1 MYLDS
6 FRLSRA
12 PFSAGDDPAS
22 AYLCDDHQRV
32 LASLQGVLSN
42 PERDVLVLLTAP
54 DGFGKSTLLGRLLA
68 ETGSTRLCSQVRGR
82 WSEPAEFLR
91 AVVLGFGFDECTAS
105 HAQLRHILDVFLRH
119 QSGHRN
125 PPVLVIEDA
134 QNLKPQ
140 VLAEVQWLAAVTAGE
155 RPALDMVLSGPPGL
169 ERIVAAPAM
178 GLLAARRRHVVQIRA
193 LGENETCAYIRHRL
207 KQAGALDGELL
218 FTADAV
224 KRVYRHTGGIPGL
237 INTLCETAMSCAGA
251 AGQPRIDVDMVESAA
266 GKLQTVSEAGARL
279 VQGTRGTD
287 SRVVKNKELGHLVI
301 CREDEYLSDYSI
313 QQERVLLGRKP
324 DNDLCLEG
332 DAVSA
337 HHALLLLDADG
348 WLLIDLQ
355 STNGT
360 YVGKQRV
367 RQHRLIE
374 GEVFRIADLHLRC
387 QQLYVPERR
396 RPAPDP
402 GTDQPDTAR
411 LPSGVEEDAGAPTR
425 PRPRL
430 VKSS

>member
-22 AYLCDDHQRV
+22 AYLCDDYQRV
-32 LASLQGVLSN
+32 LASLQGALSN
-42 PERDVLVLLTAP
+42 SARDVVVLLSAP
-54 DGFGKSTLLGRLLA
+54 DGFGKSTLLGRLVA
-68 ETGSTRLCSQVRGR
+68 DVATARLCSQVRGR
-82 WSEPAEFLR
+82 WSDPAEFLR

-105 HAQLRHILDVFLRH
+105 HAQLRHILDVFLTH
-119 QSGHRN
+119 QSGNRR
-125 PPVLVIEDA
+125 PPLLIIEDA

-140 VLAEVQWLAAVTAGE
+140 VLAEVQWLAAVNVGE
-155 RPALDMVLSGPPGL
+155 RAALDMVLSGPPGL
-169 ERIVAAPAM
+169 DRIVAAPAM
-178 GLLAARRRHVVQIRA
+178 GLLAARRRQIVEIRA
-193 LGENETCAYIRHRL
+193 LGEVETCAYIRHRL
-207 KQAGALDGELL
+207 KQAGALDGDRL
-218 FTADAV
+218 FTANAV
-224 KRVYRHTGGIPGL
+224 KLIYHRTGGIPGL

-251 AGQPRIDVDMVESAA
+251 AGQPRIDADMVESAA
-266 GKLQTVSEAGARL
+266 GKLQSVSEAGARL

-287 SRVVKNKELGHLVI
+287 SKVVKNGELGRLVI
-301 CREDEYLSDYSI
+301 TRDEQYLSDYSI

-360 YVGKQRV
+360 YIGKQRV
-367 RQHRLIE
+367 RQHRLLE
-374 GEVFRIADLHLRC
+374 GEVIRIADLNLRC

-396 RPAPDP
+396 RPASDP
-402 GTDQPDTAR
+402 VADEPDTAR
-411 LPSGVEEDAGAPTR
+411 LPSGVEEDAASPAR